1 MGLDLRKKN
10 ILITGGSYG
19 LGKAVALELAEREAN
34 LFLVARNLKKLK
46 QVKEEIFD
54 RYPNCN
60 CEIYTADVT
69 DAKKV
74 SLSVKTMHK
83 KMGSIDG
90 VINNAG
96 FAYPDYFE
104 KIPHSIFQKTININY
119 LGSVY
124 VTQAAYPLM
133 TQGGFVSFTSSVS
146 GYMGVFGYSAYAAS
160 KFAIVGLAET
170 LAQEFLAKKI
180 HVSVLA
186 PPDTA
191 TPGLE
196 QENKTKPYET
206 KALADNAGILAAEIV
221 AKRFIDKLVKKKF
234 FITVNFESWLFYRL
248 HGIMPALVKKI
259 MFQIIHKAWKNNL
272 LLENDKVA
280 DDKHSEAVSETNAR
294 TNSEVKTKVSR
305 RKKTKNN

>member
-1 MGLDLRKKN
+1 MSLNLKGKN

-19 LGKAVALELAEREAN
+19 LGKAIALELAERKAN
-34 LFLVARNLKKLK
+34 LFLVARNVKKLK

-60 CEIYTADVT
+60 CEIYTADVS
-69 DAKKV
+69 DSKKV
-74 SLSVKTMHK
+74 SLAVKTMHK

-96 FAYPDYFE
+96 FSHPDYFE
-104 KIPHSIFQKTININY
+104 KIPHAVFQKTMDVNL

-160 KFAIVGLAET
+160 KFAVIGLAET

-180 HVSVLA
+180 QVSVLA

-196 QENKTKPYET
+196 EENKNKPYET
-206 KALADNAGILAAEIV
+206 KALADNAGILAPEVV
-221 AKRFIDKLVKKKF
+221 AKRFANKLVKKKF

-248 HGIMPALVKKI
+248 HGMMPALVRKI
-259 MFQIIHKAWKNNL
+259 MFQIIHKARRNNFLSTNDEVENGTQMQKNVKGKIGR
-272 LLENDKVA
+272 DKIE
-280 DDKHSEAVSETNAR
+280 S
-294 TNSEVKTKVSR
+294 
-305 RKKTKNN
+305 KK